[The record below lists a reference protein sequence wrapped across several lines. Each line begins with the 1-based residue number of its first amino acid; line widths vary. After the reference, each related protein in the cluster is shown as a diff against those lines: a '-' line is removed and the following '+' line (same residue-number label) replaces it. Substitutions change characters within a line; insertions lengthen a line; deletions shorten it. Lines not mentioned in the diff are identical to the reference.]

1 MYWFGPLLMISAGMM
16 VEEPI
21 VYVQGIIGEE
31 QFFFG
36 DSSKF
41 QDTAAVFVHIP
52 LHLLYVCNYLF
63 VFLAFKDILQLE
75 KGF

>member
-1 MYWFGPLLMISAGMM
+1 M
-16 VEEPI
+16 VWPAAYDICRNDGKKKPI